1 MLGPGLPSAAADSLL
16 VSLFDRDNYAG
27 EVHWVRV
34 RVRLLTLTLTPNP
47 NPTLTHDGNPWDQTL
62 EA

>member
-1 MLGPGLPSAAADSLL
+1 VLGPGLPSAAADSLL

-27 EVHWVRV
+27 EVH
-34 RVRLLTLTLTPNP
+34 
-47 NPTLTHDGNPWDQTL
+47 DGNPWDQTL